1 MRVVVLGT
9 GGRGGHYIRFSL
21 DEGVEVVAIADSNTE
36 RMKKIATDLNLHGTV
51 LYDDAEAL
59 LAAAPEADACVI
71 ALPDTLHY
79 DYGMRALELGYHVLI
94 EKPLALSEAHCRGL
108 VEEAEKRDR
117 HLMVCHVLRYAP
129 FFEKIKEIV
138 DSGALGEIMN
148 FQLTENVAYWHYAHS
163 YVRGIFSN
171 TEHSAP
177 FILAKSC
184 HDLDIIAYITGKR
197 AVSVVSEGGLFHF
210 KPENAP
216 EGAPKFCLDGC
227 PAEKTCPY
235 FAPKRYLAQI
245 DPVGWPSNTIS
256 VETDYNSRLEA
267 LKTGRYGR
275 CVYHS
280 DNNVNDHQ
288 SAIFTMEDGSTASF
302 NMSGL
307 SSENTRIL
315 RIFGTKGDLTGH
327 LERNELILADF
338 KTGTREQVHYDTVAS
353 VQSGHG
359 GGDARLY
366 RDFVQLC
373 RGELTDSKS
382 SARLSL
388 QSHLMA
394 FAAEESVRTGRRI
407 AIETN

>member
-1 MRVVVLGT
+1 MKIIVLGT
-9 GGRGGHYIRFSL
+9 GGRGRHYIEFSL
-21 DEGVEVVAIADSNTE
+21 NEGVEVVAIADSNVD
-36 RMKKIATDLNLHGTV
+36 RMNKVAKDLGLSHTA
-51 LYDDAEAL
+51 LFPDAKAL
-59 LAAAPEADACVI
+59 LEAAPEADACVI
-71 ALPDTLHY
+71 ALPDMLHHE
-79 DYGMRALELGYHVLI
+79 YGMTALRSNYHVLI
-94 EKPLALSEAHCRGL
+94 EKPLALTQEHCVEL
-108 VEEAEKRDR
+108 VTEAERR
-117 HLMVCHVLRYAP
+117 GRYLMVCHVLRYAP

-138 DSGALGEIMN
+138 DQGLLGDIMN

-171 TEHSAP
+171 SEHAAP

-184 HDLDIIAYITGKR
+184 HDLDIIAYITGKK
-197 AVSVVSEGGLFHF
+197 AVSVMSEGGLYHF
-210 KPENAP
+210 KAENAP
-216 EGAPKFCLDGC
+216 KGAPRFCLDGC

-235 FAPKRYLAQI
+235 FAPKQYLKQI

-256 VETDYNSRLEA
+256 VDTSYNARLEA

-275 CVYHS
+275 CVYRS

-288 SAIFTMEDGSTASF
+288 TALFTMEDGSTASF

-315 RIFGTKGDLTGH
+315 RIYGTKADLYGH
-327 LERNELILADF
+327 LDRNELILGDF
-338 KTGTREQVHYDTVAS
+338 KTGSREHIPVDTVAS

-359 GGDARLY
+359 GGDARLFH
-366 RDFVQLC
+366 DFVELC
-373 RGELTDSKS
+373 KGNLENSKS

-394 FAAEESVRTGRRI
+394 FAADESVRTGRRI
-407 AIETN
+407 AIAQI

>member
-1 MRVVVLGT
+1 MKIIVLGT
-9 GGRGGHYIRFSL
+9 GGRGRHYIEFSL
-21 DEGVEVVAIADSNTE
+21 NEGVEVVAIADSNVD
-36 RMKKIATDLNLHGTV
+36 RMNKVAKDLGLSHTA
-51 LYDDAEAL
+51 LFPDAKAL
-59 LAAAPEADACVI
+59 LEAAPEADACVI
-71 ALPDTLHY
+71 ALPDMLHHE
-79 DYGMRALELGYHVLI
+79 YGMTALRSNYHVLI
-94 EKPLALSEAHCRGL
+94 EKPLALTQEHCVEL
-108 VEEAEKRDR
+108 VTEAERR
-117 HLMVCHVLRYAP
+117 GRYLMVCHVLRYAP

-138 DSGALGEIMN
+138 DQGLLGDIMN

-171 TEHSAP
+171 TEHAAP

-184 HDLDIIAYITGKR
+184 HDLDIIAYITGKK
-197 AVSVVSEGGLFHF
+197 AVSVMSEGGLYHF
-210 KPENAP
+210 KAENAP
-216 EGAPKFCLDGC
+216 KGAPRFCLDGC

-235 FAPKRYLAQI
+235 FAPKQYLKQI

-256 VETDYNSRLEA
+256 VDTSYNARLEA

-275 CVYHS
+275 CVYRS

-288 SAIFTMEDGSTASF
+288 TALFTMEDGSTASF

-315 RIFGTKGDLTGH
+315 RIYGTKADLYGH
-327 LERNELILADF
+327 LDRNELILGDF
-338 KTGTREQVHYDTVAS
+338 KTGSREHIPVDTVAS

-359 GGDARLY
+359 GGDARLFH
-366 RDFVQLC
+366 DFVELC
-373 RGELTDSKS
+373 KGNLENSKS

-394 FAAEESVRTGRRI
+394 FAADESVRTGRRI
-407 AIETN
+407 AIAQI

>member
-1 MRVVVLGT
+1 MKIIVLGT
-9 GGRGGHYIRFSL
+9 GGRGRHYIEFSL
-21 DEGVEVVAIADSNTE
+21 NEGVEVVAIADTNIE
-36 RMKKIATDLNLHGTV
+36 RMNKVARDLNLQDTK
-51 LYDDAEAL
+51 LYTDAASL
-59 LAAAPEADACVI
+59 LADAPEADACVV

-79 DYGMRALELGYHVLI
+79 ELGMKALSLDYHVLI
-94 EKPLALSEAHCRGL
+94 EKPLALSAEHCLGL
-108 VEEAEKRDR
+108 VEEAERRNR

-138 DSGALGEIMN
+138 DSGALGDIMN

-171 TEHSAP
+171 TDYAAP

-184 HDLDIIAYITGKR
+184 HDLDIIAYITGKK
-197 AVSVVSEGGLFHF
+197 AVSVMSEGGLYHF
-210 KPENAP
+210 RSENAP
-216 EGAPKFCLDGC
+216 TGAPKYCLDGC

-235 FAPKRYLAQI
+235 FAPRRYLNQI

-256 VETDYNSRLEA
+256 VDTDYNARLEA

-288 SAIFTMEDGSTASF
+288 TAIYTMEDGSTASF

-315 RIFGTKGDLTGH
+315 RIYGTKGDLSGH
-327 LERNELILADF
+327 LERNELILGDF
-338 KTGTREQVHYDTVAS
+338 KTGTRTVVPFDTVAS

-359 GGDARLY
+359 GGDARLFH
-366 RDFVQLC
+366 DFVLLC
-373 RGELTDSKS
+373 KGLSADSKS

-394 FAAEESVRTGRRI
+394 FAAEESIRTGSRVGI
-407 AIETN
+407 PQY